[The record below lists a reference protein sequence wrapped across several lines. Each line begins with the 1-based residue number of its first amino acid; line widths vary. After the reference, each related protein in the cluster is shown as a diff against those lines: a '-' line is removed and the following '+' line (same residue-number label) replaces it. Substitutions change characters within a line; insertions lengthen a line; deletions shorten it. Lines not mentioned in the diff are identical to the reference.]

1 MKKERQYY
9 DKEEYSK
16 VKEIGVILFVT
27 LSVYLEIAFLISLIL
42 SRILN
47 YTINIEQLLSIST
60 TVTFVAISLVSL
72 ILGKMDDTILGKTLR
87 EYLYENTNYFYS
99 IYIAIILFISISI
112 YFNFFYGYSCYH
124 ILYLQNN

>member
-60 TVTFVAISLVSL
+60 TVTFVAISLVLL

-99 IYIAIILFISISI
+99 IYI
-112 YFNFFYGYSCYH
+112 
-124 ILYLQNN
+124 

>member
-60 TVTFVAISLVSL
+60 TVTFVAISLVLL